1 MKPLVW
7 FLIGLYGV
15 PFVAKYVMA
24 ARDRRLNA

>member
-15 PFVAKYVMA
+15 PLIAKYVYVI
-24 ARDRRLNA
+24 RDRGLNA